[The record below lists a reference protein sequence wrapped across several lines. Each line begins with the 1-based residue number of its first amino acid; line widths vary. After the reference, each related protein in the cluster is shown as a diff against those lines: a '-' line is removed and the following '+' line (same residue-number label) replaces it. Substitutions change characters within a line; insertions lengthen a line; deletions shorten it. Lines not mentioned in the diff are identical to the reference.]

1 MKDPFE
7 AVPVRAKTGLLAGAA
22 VVFVLVVLGM
32 VNPNALGVVG
42 ILFFFFIVMIG
53 LHELGHFVFAKR
65 AGMKVSEF
73 FIGFG
78 PRIWSVQKGET
89 EYGVKALPLGGYCKI
104 VGMTNLED
112 VDPADEPRTF
122 RAKGFWAKTSTL
134 LAGPASH
141 FVLALLLM
149 ASVLAFAGDYHN
161 QTPIPV
167 VDQVQQQVRI
177 SDSDAHGNVTS
188 HVVRSPAA
196 ISGLR
201 NGDHILEVA
210 GTRITHW
217 AQAQSVIRHH
227 GGQTISIVVERAKQT
242 LTLHTTLLSDGPAGA
257 GVGFLGIGPKSKV
270 PHPSP
275 IAALAL
281 APVRTAE
288 VLGDTVQGFGHI
300 FSPSGISDYL
310 SNFNSSSS
318 QSTKAQ
324 QSAQNA
330 RFVSPVGVAGY
341 ASDAVAAGWAT
352 VFGLLIAINV
362 SIGFINLLPLIP
374 FDGGH
379 IAVAMYEALMTKIH
393 RRKYRV
399 DFAKLMPIAV
409 ATLSILAFIFLSS
422 LFLDIAHPVAN
433 PF

>member
-1 MKDPFE
+1 MRDPLDT
-7 AVPVRAKTGLLAGAA
+7 VPVQVRQIVLVGSIVTGA
-22 VVFVLVVLGM
+22 LVVLGLA
-32 VNPNALGVVG
+32 NPNALGVVG
-42 ILFFFFIVMIG
+42 ILAFFFIVMIG

-78 PRIWSVQKGET
+78 PRLWSVQRGET
-89 EYGVKALPLGGYCKI
+89 EYGIKALPLGGYCKI

-112 VDPADEPRTF
+112 VDPADEARAF

-141 FVLALLLM
+141 FVLALILM
-149 ASVLAFAGDYHN
+149 ASVLAFAGDYHDER
-161 QTPIPV
+161 PLPV
-167 VDQVQQQVRI
+167 VDQVQQQVSLQRTV
-177 SDSDAHGNVTS
+177 DGKTQTTTTL
-188 HVVRSPAA
+188 SPAA
-196 ISGLR
+196 AAGLHTGDRIRAIDGVAIS
-201 NGDHILEVA
+201 NWSQVQDA
-210 GTRITHW
+210 
-217 AQAQSVIRHH
+217 IRHH
-227 GGQTISIVVERAKQT
+227 GGRSVAIEVDRGTQL
-242 LTLHTTLLSDGPAGA
+242 LTLHTTLLADGPGGS
-257 GVGFLGIGPKSKV
+257 GVGYLGISPKADV
-270 PHPSP
+270 PHPSVL
-275 IAALAL
+275 AAVGL
-281 APVRTAE
+281 APVRTAQ
-288 VLGDTVQGFGHI
+288 VLGDTVTGFGHI
-300 FSPSGISDYL
+300 FSPSGISAYL
-310 SNFNSSSS
+310 SNFSASNS
-318 QSTKAQ
+318 TPKAQ
-324 QSAQNA
+324 ANAQDA

-341 ASDAVAAGWAT
+341 ASDAVAAGWAS

-379 IAVAMYEALMTKIH
+379 IAVALYEAVMTKIH